1 MKTPHWNP
9 TVYYETFTDFLQ
21 GISAFGDSPAI
32 CYADENGQMRSH
44 SYRTLCADV
53 AVLRRALNAHS
64 LAEKRVAIV
73 GENSYEWLVLF
84 FAVVSSGG
92 VAICVDIE
100 QNDNTIRSMIKQA
113 DAQVVFASPSL
124 LPICMP
130 MLGQNADIQCV
141 FSLTAPESDTS
152 VGGTFGALYREGI
165 EIKETE
171 PPALT
176 PEQPA
181 VLIFTSGTTA
191 EPKGVVL
198 THRNLLQNAGAA
210 VATVDLGQS
219 IFVGLPFFHAYGLN
233 CGVICSLLKGARLT
247 INGNLA
253 TMLRDLALSESETV
267 IAVPLMVEALYNS
280 VWAQIRRAGRE
291 EEVNRLL
298 KRFLMFRK
306 FKLTVGQREREQIRD
321 QYFGHLRLIVC
332 GGAHMNTDIS
342 RQLEALGVLVLQ
354 GYGITEC
361 SPLISV
367 NRNLSWNLESVGILL
382 PGYEM
387 KLVDGEIMVRGPS
400 VMGGY
405 YKDPEATAAVL
416 QDGWFRTGDLGS
428 RNARGHLFI
437 TGRTKNLIVLKN
449 GKKISPEKL
458 EEMVLTIPM
467 VKDALVYGVVSGGD
481 ADDVQPAVNIYPD
494 PKLTEHMEDYEVL
507 GALQHEI
514 DRLNST
520 LPAYQQLQVVNLR
533 EREFTKTSSMKIKRY
548 AAENRN
554 DLAVK

>member
-1 MKTPHWNP
+1 
-9 TVYYETFTDFLQ
+9 
-21 GISAFGDSPAI
+21 
-32 CYADENGQMRSH
+32 
-44 SYRTLCADV
+44 
-53 AVLRRALNAHS
+53 
-64 LAEKRVAIV
+64 
-73 GENSYEWLVLF
+73 
-84 FAVVSSGG
+84 
-92 VAICVDIE
+92 
-100 QNDNTIRSMIKQA
+100 
-113 DAQVVFASPSL
+113 
-124 LPICMP
+124 
-130 MLGQNADIQCV
+130 
-141 FSLTAPESDTS
+141 
-152 VGGTFGALYREGI
+152 
-165 EIKETE
+165 
-171 PPALT
+171 
-176 PEQPA
+176 
-181 VLIFTSGTTA
+181 
-191 EPKGVVL
+191 
-198 THRNLLQNAGAA
+198 
-210 VATVDLGQS
+210 
-219 IFVGLPFFHAYGLN
+219 
-233 CGVICSLLKGARLT
+233 
-247 INGNLA
+247 
-253 TMLRDLALSESETV
+253 
-267 IAVPLMVEALYNS
+267 
-280 VWAQIRRAGRE
+280 
-291 EEVNRLL
+291 
-298 KRFLMFRK
+298 
-306 FKLTVGQREREQIRD
+306 
-321 QYFGHLRLIVC
+321 
-332 GGAHMNTDIS
+332 MNTDIS

-367 NRNLSWNLESVGILL
+367 NRNLSWDLESVGILL

-437 TGRTKNLIVLKN
+437 TGRTKSLIVLKN

-481 ADDVQPAVNIYPD
+481 ADDVQPAVSIYPD
-494 PKLTEHMEDYEVL
+494 AKLTEHMEDYEVL
-507 GALQHEI
+507 GALQREI